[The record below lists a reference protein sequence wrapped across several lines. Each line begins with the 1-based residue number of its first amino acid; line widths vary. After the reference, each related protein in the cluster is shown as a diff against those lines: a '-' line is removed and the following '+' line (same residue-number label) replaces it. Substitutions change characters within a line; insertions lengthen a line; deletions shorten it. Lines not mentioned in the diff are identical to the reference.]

1 MESQPERGDLLDLN
15 LEALGSLVEDLG
27 EPDYR
32 ARQIF
37 HAVYR
42 RGLRSFAS
50 MTDLPLALRGKL
62 EERLEIGL
70 PAVHRLT
77 TSEDGSRKYLL
88 ELVDGQRVESVYLVD
103 DDRLTFCLSS
113 QVGCAFGCDFCL
125 TAQMGLVRQMTAGE
139 IVGQVLRLADDGD
152 HGRLGYNLVFMGMGE
167 PLHNFDPVAAAL
179 ETFMSPDGLG
189 LSYRRITLSTVGLV
203 EGLQRLAALPRRPRL
218 AISLNATEDGARSR
232 MMPVNR
238 AHSIGALMEAL
249 EDYPLRPGERI
260 TFEYVLLDTVNDSEA
275 DADRLIGLLRR
286 RPAKVNLIPFNE
298 APGLPYRRP
307 SEGSV
312 DRFRGRLAAAGV
324 QANVR
329 WSRGSDIG
337 AACGQLATGTDS

>member
-1 MESQPERGDLLDLN
+1 MESQPERGNLLDLN

-27 EPDYR
+27 EPGYR

-70 PAVHRLT
+70 PSVHRLT

-88 ELVDGQRVESVYLVD
+88 ELVDGQQVESVYLVD

-139 IVGQVLRLADDGD
+139 IVGQVLLLADDRD
-152 HGRLGYNLVFMGMGE
+152 HGQPGYNLVFMGMGE

-179 ETFMSPDGLG
+179 DTFMSPDGLG
-189 LSYRRITLSTVGLV
+189 LSYRRITLSTVGHV

-218 AISLNATEDGARSR
+218 AISLNATEDAALKIAPR
-232 MMPVNR
+232 PVR
-238 AHSIGALMEAL
+238 H
-249 EDYPLRPGERI
+249 R
-260 TFEYVLLDTVNDSEA
+260 LLNDNAEWDS
-275 DADRLIGLLRR
+275 
-286 RPAKVNLIPFNE
+286 
-298 APGLPYRRP
+298 
-307 SEGSV
+307 
-312 DRFRGRLAAAGV
+312 
-324 QANVR
+324 
-329 WSRGSDIG
+329 SRGVVLTRVVGVCTLTLAIPSNNREWDFHISRHVPSDT
-337 AACGQLATGTDS
+337 LDKV